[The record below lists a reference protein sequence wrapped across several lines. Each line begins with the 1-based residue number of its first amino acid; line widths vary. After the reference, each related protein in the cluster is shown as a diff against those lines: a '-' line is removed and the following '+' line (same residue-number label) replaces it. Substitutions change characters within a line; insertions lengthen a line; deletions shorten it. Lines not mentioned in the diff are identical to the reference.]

1 MSEMGSSATE
11 AGEAHMPMHVRFA
24 PKAAI
29 RSKSRDPPRRARRR
43 HSAVFTRAMTA
54 FAKSWRRDLLPLG
67 GVRLLHLLHQRAF
80 GFRQRLKCLVR
91 RDRGNK
97 LVIIPYPLG
106 FRRLLHLIQMGTSNN
121 TRFRRF
127 LSWLSGRCSARAKVS
142 PRSGTVL
149 TPGWRP
155 RGALRDAHGLHP

>member
-29 RSKSRDPPRRARRR
+29 RSKSRDPPRRARSR

-80 GFRQRLKCLVR
+80 GFRQRLKCLVS

-106 FRRLLHLIQMGTSNN
+106 FRRLLHLIQIHLVDHPAV
-121 TRFRRF
+121 
-127 LSWLSGRCSARAKVS
+127 LSDLSVLGKEVVDGR
-142 PRSGTVL
+142 
-149 TPGWRP
+149 
-155 RGALRDAHGLHP
+155 

>member
-29 RSKSRDPPRRARRR
+29 RSKSRDPPRRARSR
-43 HSAVFTRAMTA
+43 HSAVFTRAMMA
-54 FAKSWRRDLLPLG
+54 LAKSWRRDLLPPG
-67 GVRLLHLLHQRAF
+67 GLRLLHLLHQRAF

-97 LVIIPYPLG
+97 LVIVPCPPG
-106 FRRLLHLIQMGTSNN
+106 FRRLLHLIQIHLVDHPAVLSDLSVLGKEVVGGGLAHLPPH
-121 TRFRRF
+121 RR
-127 LSWLSGRCSARAKVS
+127 GRVAAR
-142 PRSGTVL
+142 RL
-149 TPGWRP
+149 
-155 RGALRDAHGLHP
+155 